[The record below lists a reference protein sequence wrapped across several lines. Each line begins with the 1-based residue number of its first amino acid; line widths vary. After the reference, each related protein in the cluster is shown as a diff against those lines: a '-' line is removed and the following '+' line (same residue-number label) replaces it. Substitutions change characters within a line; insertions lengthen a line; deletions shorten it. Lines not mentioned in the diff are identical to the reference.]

1 MNKLSEYLK
10 TLIRLAVPGRYN
22 SLSFI
27 VDSDHPLTPSI
38 GTSYSLEVMEDVA
51 GLTVVDSSL
60 LDTGGSYP
68 TDITA
73 GYITFGTFKEV
84 SVTGGIIK
92 AYLV

>member
-10 TLIRLAVPGRYN
+10 SLIRLDVPGRYN

-27 VDSDHPLTPSI
+27 VDSTHPLTPSI
-38 GTSYSLEVMEDVA
+38 GTSYSLEVMENVS
-51 GLTVVDSSL
+51 GLVVVDSSL
-60 LDTGGSYP
+60 LDTGGAYP

-73 GYITFGTFKEV
+73 GYITFGTFKEI
-84 SVTGGIIK
+84 SVTSGVIK